1 MSRSYIMLRSPHFT
15 SSTNVPASS
24 IPPVATTWSHL
35 FQGAALRSFRGLGKL
50 CSLQPYQRLW
60 KGIENCL
67 RNLIGGIPPSTL
79 LLNIYLYLFISTKKC
94 FPKQKLTPSTPP
106 IKMFMESFQVLQ
118 VVSWTGFNKFRALG
132 CNHVIAIIII
142 NISRSMPGKV
152 SPFSPLPV
160 AQLLLGVI
168 VHLCAWEI
176 FAIGIDTSDNQQA
189 LF

>member
-1 MSRSYIMLRSPHFT
+1 MHGSEVPSLFFLFPSRSLLFRHNETPMSRSYIMLRSPHFT

-79 LLNIYLYLFISTKKC
+79 LLNIYLFYFFIYLYLFKKHKKSV
-94 FPKQKLTPSTPP
+94 FHSK
-106 IKMFMESFQVLQ
+106 
-118 VVSWTGFNKFRALG
+118 N
-132 CNHVIAIIII
+132 
-142 NISRSMPGKV
+142 
-152 SPFSPLPV
+152 
-160 AQLLLGVI
+160 
-168 VHLCAWEI
+168 
-176 FAIGIDTSDNQQA
+176 
-189 LF
+189 